1 MLQIQ
6 AVLDRLEKA
15 DHVYNSLRIVNAVR
29 MAR

>member
-15 DHVYNSLRIVNAVR
+15 DHVYNSRECECGQNG
-29 MAR
+29 